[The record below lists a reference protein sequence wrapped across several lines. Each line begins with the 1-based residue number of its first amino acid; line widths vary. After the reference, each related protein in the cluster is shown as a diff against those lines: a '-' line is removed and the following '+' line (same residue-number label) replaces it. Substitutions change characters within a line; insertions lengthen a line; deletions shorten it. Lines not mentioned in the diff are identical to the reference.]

1 MTEKQGW
8 LVYHPIDIP
17 RNQWFI
23 AELMKNAQLHGIS
36 MKLLSSQEIP
46 PAECPALLVNRSRDA
61 SWSRRCSLHGA
72 RVMNST
78 AVTEIT
84 NNKFSTFQ
92 FLHGEHGIPMAET
105 VLYTAEDAEIPSIP
119 MPFVAKPLD
128 GHGGE
133 GVAWIEDPEQFETY
147 KKTHQLPFLLQ
158 EPMATGWDVRVY
170 VLGGEI
176 YKAVLRTSD
185 RDFRSNFSLG
195 GDVSL
200 YTPDVPMRELVR
212 KVNQVL
218 PLDFAGV
225 DFLRHPNGGYV
236 VGEIED
242 AVGCRMLYSLT
253 DCDPAADFMR
263 LAANSI

>member
-72 RVMNST
+72 CVMNST

-133 GVAWIEDPEQFETY
+133 GVAWIEDSEQFETY

-158 EPMATGWDVRVY
+158 EPMVTGWDVRVY

-200 YTPDVPMRELVR
+200 YTPDAPMRELVR

-253 DCDPAADFMR
+253 NCDPAADFMR